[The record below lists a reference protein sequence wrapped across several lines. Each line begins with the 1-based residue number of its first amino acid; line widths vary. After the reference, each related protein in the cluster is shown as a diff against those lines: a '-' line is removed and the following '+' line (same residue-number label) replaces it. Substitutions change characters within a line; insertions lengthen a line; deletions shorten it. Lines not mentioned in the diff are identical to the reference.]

1 MKGKKG
7 EGQSSTTN
15 QSQSPSW
22 NKKEQITLVPKAQS
36 EEDAVR
42 NKTVRMYNQWDSF
55 SVSMI

>member
-7 EGQSSTTN
+7 EGQSSNTN

-36 EEDAVR
+36 EEDTLR
-42 NKTVRMYNQWDSF
+42 KE
-55 SVSMI
+55 IKL